1 MRKFSLDLSGT
12 SANLSA
18 SYWVY
23 SSFPCSAQVSPKSS
37 TIDESTSQWCQ
48 LKMSLCADSRN
59 RLKQHTKNAHLEA
72 SGSNEERVELN
83 QRELDEGDLFGV
95 RAIESG
101 YFGGVAQS
109 RPTSAA
115 GSSLDGSGT
124 LLGHPSPKLAAASP
138 MSSVVSLPLEK
149 RQSSPLAK
157 NAISASGVS
166 TGTRKVPQPLRSTL
180 HPSEAELNGRVNHD
194 PAVNMTLEIPA
205 SPLAAP
211 SRPMS
216 SHSDI
221 SVRRPLSS
229 AFPFPEPPRA
239 EHGAQAEP
247 PQLALPQNLRSSARM
262 STVQHADDEIH
273 SQSASIVSKSTDGDS
288 GEHERGRS
296 PNQEAIELPAPP
308 ARTARWERPMS
319 IGTVHPP
326 RSSSIPRGAPE
337 HLTNRLRHED
347 GG

>member
-1 MRKFSLDLSGT
+1 M
-12 SANLSA
+12 
-18 SYWVY
+18 
-23 SSFPCSAQVSPKSS
+23 
-37 TIDESTSQWCQ
+37 
-48 LKMSLCADSRN
+48 
-59 RLKQHTKNAHLEA
+59 
-72 SGSNEERVELN
+72 
-83 QRELDEGDLFGV
+83 
-95 RAIESG
+95 
-101 YFGGVAQS
+101 AQS

-138 MSSVVSLPLEK
+138 MTSVASLPLEQ

-157 NAISASGVS
+157 NAISASGIS
-166 TGTRKVPQPLRSTL
+166 TSSRKVPQPLRSTL
-180 HPSEAELNGRVNHD
+180 RPSEAELNGRVNHD

-239 EHGAQAEP
+239 EHGVQAEP
-247 PQLALPQNLRSSARM
+247 PHLALPPNLRSSARM

-273 SQSASIVSKSTDGDS
+273 SQSASIISRSTDGDS
-288 GEHERGRS
+288 GDNERGQS
-296 PNQEAIELPAPP
+296 LNHEATELPAPP
-308 ARTARWERPMS
+308 ARTAYWQSP
-319 IGTVHPP
+319 IPNGVVHPP
-326 RSSSIPRGAPE
+326 RSSSIPSGAPDY
-337 HLTNRLRHED
+337 LIDRLRHED
-347 GG
+347 GK